1 MVVSFSDEAGRKNHH
16 VGLQEGREIARDGGL
31 SARGGVRR
39 EGASWNLETV
49 EVVLSLLLDL
59 KNKFSSTC
67 IVVNQI

>member
-31 SARGGVRR
+31 SARGVRR